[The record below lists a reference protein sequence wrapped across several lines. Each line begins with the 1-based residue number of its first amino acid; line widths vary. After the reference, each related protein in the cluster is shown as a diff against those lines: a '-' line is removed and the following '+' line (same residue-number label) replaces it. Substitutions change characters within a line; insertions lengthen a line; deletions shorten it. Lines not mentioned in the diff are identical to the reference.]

1 MANPS
6 LGPLAAIDLDVG
18 GVPDGEPGPAAG
30 DPVDFVGWS
39 LVYRHGRDIDPA
51 ERAVFDGAAAFRAE
65 LRQPYPRCYWLQAF
79 ADNLRNSLLPWMCQI
94 PPENRMYDEV
104 VARSRILAYLARA
117 FLVTRSR
124 KNDCYSAWADCQR
137 HLQAL
142 FSVVIRA
149 ISAVYRRRVLNG
161 WRVVELVALGDE
173 DAVRT
178 VSSGDFV
185 PDGDSDNSQ
194 DDYHAS
200 LQAHRQERRE
210 VRRQRRLAARE
221 YALFVQY
228 LGSHP
233 EPEGRELIQSFRR
246 ELMDGYIAGLCPFP
260 PVSPIG
266 ELLPEVPR
274 HIREDDQSSVEELY
288 DEEFEADSDGG
299 WQVEGGRVEEG
310 PSRVVG
316 AVGVAGL
323 GQGDAAAPAVYGP
336 VVGWLV
342 SEAARLGGP
351 ADAEDGGEDSDLETL
366 NSDME
371 DLF

>member
-1 MANPS
+1 MAYPS
-6 LGPLAAIDLDVG
+6 LDPLAAIDLDVG

-30 DPVDFVGWS
+30 DPVDPVGWT
-39 LVYRHGRDIDPA
+39 LLYRYGRDIDPA

-65 LRQPYPRCYWLQAF
+65 LRHPYPRCYWLRVF
-79 ADNLRNSLLPWMCQI
+79 ADNLRNSLLPWMFHI

-124 KNDCYSAWADCQR
+124 KYDCYSAWADCQR

-142 FSVVIRA
+142 FSVVVRA
-149 ISAVYRRRVLNG
+149 ISSVYRGRVLNG
-161 WRVVELVALGDE
+161 WRVVELVALEDE

-178 VSSGDFV
+178 VSSDDFV

-194 DDYHAS
+194 ADYNAPF
-200 LQAHRQERRE
+200 QAHRQERRE
-210 VRRQRRLAARE
+210 VHRHRRLAARE
-221 YALFVQY
+221 YALFCRF
-228 LGSHP
+228 LEAHP
-233 EPEGRELIQSFRR
+233 EPEGRQLLASFRHD
-246 ELMDGYIAGLCPFP
+246 LMEGYYDGHCPFP
-260 PVSPIG
+260 PVDPVG
-266 ELLPEVPR
+266 EPLPEVPR
-274 HIREDDQSSVEELY
+274 NIHEDDQSSVEELY
-288 DEEFEADSDGG
+288 DEEFDADSDGG

-336 VVGWLV
+336 VVGCLL

-351 ADAEDGGEDSDLETL
+351 ADAEDEGEDSDLETL